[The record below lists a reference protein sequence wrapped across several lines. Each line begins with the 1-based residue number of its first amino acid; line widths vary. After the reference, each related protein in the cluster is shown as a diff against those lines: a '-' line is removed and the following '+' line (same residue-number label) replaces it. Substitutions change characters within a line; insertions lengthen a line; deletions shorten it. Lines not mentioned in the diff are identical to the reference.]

1 MLQEKGK
8 EKFDIFFNIQEA
20 VAWRGWMFCS
30 KCNFMLIPYLENDNN
45 NKKKIKKGKQVKFL
59 SEVSQTKF

>member
-1 MLQEKGK
+1 
-8 EKFDIFFNIQEA
+8 
-20 VAWRGWMFCS
+20 
-30 KCNFMLIPYLENDNN
+30 MLIPYLENDNN